1 MTRLTLIG
9 GLYVTFVCLVPYIM
23 TSAWDVKFYFGGT
36 SLINRCCCN
45 YGFYRASSE
54 SLNVVSI

>member
-36 SLINRCCCN
+36 SLLIVVVSN